1 MAQYVV
7 DLTKTPAELISE
19 FFAHENPIDLM
30 GGSAQ
35 FVSPFNVVEGEA
47 YNTRTKVTYQPA
59 APASGD
65 VKAANIFAD
74 IEIFTATI
82 QYNRIDL
89 HTLFSDVGCKVN
101 DALTIDPVNYAEI
114 MAEITRVYHL
124 ALNADDFEIVEDTID
139 GQGYMLQAKPN
150 NPAFCGRIQIDT
162 TKALL
167 DRIVLKQLN
176 GFEWISTPAKAA

>member
-7 DLTKTPAELISE
+7 DLTKTPAVLINE
-19 FFAHENPIDLM
+19 FFAHENPLTLPE
-30 GGSAQ
+30 GGTTK

-47 YNTRTKVTYQPA
+47 FNTRTKVTYHNDTPA
-59 APASGD
+59 TEGEYAGL
-65 VKAANIFAD
+65 
-74 IEIFTATI
+74 EIFTATI

-89 HTLFSDVGCKVN
+89 HTLFSEVGCKVN